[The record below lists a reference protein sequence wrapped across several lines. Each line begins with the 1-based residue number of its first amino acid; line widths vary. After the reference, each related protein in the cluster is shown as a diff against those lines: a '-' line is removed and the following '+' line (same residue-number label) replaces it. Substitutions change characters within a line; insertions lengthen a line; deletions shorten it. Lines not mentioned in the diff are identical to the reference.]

1 MTCFD
6 KRNCTFSNF
15 HTVCCF
21 LFSVVLY
28 IVLGCFFTDGGKK
41 LEKINQFFTMTES
54 KRKTLLH
61 LLSLALNIRKYF
73 I

>member
-41 LEKINQFFTMTES
+41 TRKNKPVFHNDRIKKKNLIAPTIFGS
-54 KRKTLLH
+54 K
-61 LLSLALNIRKYF
+61 Y
-73 I
+73 